1 MSKKFIHL
9 TSGWIPVSM
18 LCLLAIALV
27 TGQARANLDAGD
39 AAAPFTSSGIPSIQA
54 PPEDIE
60 TLRLW
65 VEAYL
70 DVPDRIQ
77 LTIDATLQSPASS
90 RRWGLL
96 RGQGADHE

>member
-1 MSKKFIHL
+1 
-9 TSGWIPVSM
+9 M

-27 TGQARANLDAGD
+27 TGQARANLDTGD
-39 AAAPFTSSGIPSIQA
+39 AAEPFTSTGIPSEQV

-70 DVPDRIQ
+70 DVPERIE
-77 LTIDATLQSPASS
+77 LTIDATLQSPSS
-90 RRWGLL
+90 FHRWRLL
-96 RGQGADHE
+96 RGEGADHE